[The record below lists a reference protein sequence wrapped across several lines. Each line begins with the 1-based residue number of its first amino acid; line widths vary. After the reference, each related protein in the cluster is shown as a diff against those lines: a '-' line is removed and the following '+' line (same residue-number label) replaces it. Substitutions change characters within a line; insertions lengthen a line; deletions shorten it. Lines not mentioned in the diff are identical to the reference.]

1 MADIP
6 SAVHQLRVQKR
17 DGSESVRVWVHD
29 LAGLL
34 GLVEMDAVELHPWNA
49 TIDDIERADRV
60 VLDLDPGE
68 GVEWEQVIEAALAL
82 RDMLEASGLKRWPKA
97 PAARAST

>member
-1 MADIP
+1 M
-6 SAVHQLRVQKR
+6 HQLRVQKR